1 MTTVILGG
9 KKKGTKNL
17 TGGGLMDMAKNA
29 VITAVDATKAAAG
42 AGIDVVKGT
51 AAETT
56 QSGGRR
62 RRRRSSR
69 RRSSARSSKLRKR
82 TGKVR
87 RHATRS
93 YRKTKKTKRA

>member
-1 MTTVILGG
+1 MSVLLLGG
-9 KKKGTKNL
+9 KKYKNKSL
-17 TGGGLMDMAKNA
+17 TGGSMLEMGKNMFN
-29 VITAVDATKAAAG
+29 TALGAAG
-42 AGIDVVKGT
+42 AAADAGSKFVKGT
-51 AAETT
+51 ASETT
-56 QSGGRR
+56 QSGG

-93 YRKTKKTKRA
+93 YRRTKQTRRA

>member
-1 MTTVILGG
+1 MSVLLLGG
-9 KKKGTKNL
+9 KKYKNKSL
-17 TGGGLMDMAKNA
+17 TGGSMIDMGKNLFN
-29 VITAVDATKAAAG
+29 TALGAAG
-42 AGIDVVKGT
+42 AAADAGSKFVKGT

-62 RRRRSSR
+62 HRRSSR

-93 YRKTKKTKRA
+93 YRRTKQTRRA